1 MPTKTK
7 QDQLIEATAGAGK
20 TTLLVSTYLDL
31 FKTSPPLKAKAVLA
45 ITFTKLA
52 AQEMKQRILAQN
64 TRGIKN
70 PESLWITTIH
80 GFCFDLLSAYKPEKT
95 LSILESEAQN
105 ILRFK
110 AINTQLQDSL
120 TNPTLLNY
128 LNHYPLKQ
136 LIRILETC
144 FKERTRCEHLFKHP
158 TQNDAIS
165 PKNPDLAAL
174 AKEAQSSIEAI
185 GELFLAT
192 LKRYETLKREA
203 GVYDYDDLIQKAKH
217 LIKTNAQVQ
226 ADLRENIHYVLVDE
240 FQDTHHDEWALISSI
255 ISDKNPF
262 GQNKLFVVG
271 DRWQAIYGFR
281 GTHSHLFERLIQES
295 PPGVHQLHCN
305 NYRSHPKLIEWI
317 NALFSELGK
326 DDALPFRKLIAQK
339 KGRLKEPLH
348 LACFENSGDQ
358 GLIYQ
363 LETVIADIKHLN
375 KSEGIPFEEM
385 AILIRK
391 KKNARLIQEAL
402 NEAQIPSQLQLG
414 LSLFKEPVVLG
425 CCHLLASLYYPFDA
439 MRIIASLLSD
449 WIGFPITKIH
459 HIIPAIKAQK
469 HLKLAD
475 FRDAMRPYL
484 EKNEVSNDDIESCLH
499 YFELLAQLSAQK
511 KQHSPLVLLKKAL
524 AKLANTTTLQEH
536 HSIQLDAF
544 YDQLNNW
551 QHQSTKHSWLNII
564 EMIDFHIK
572 NPDHSTQAVLNNA
585 AKGLSILSIHAA
597 KGLEFEAVYIM
608 ELEAGF
614 NFDYANP
621 LLIDDELGFG
631 LSLSKG
637 TLKNPLREAIQH
649 KQKAALIAEEKR
661 LFYVACTRAKERLM
675 LLASPKPRKTQSYL
689 SFLLD
694 CGHTK
699 ADHFKLDSSPNAP
712 SIPLITT
719 APQEQLSLN
728 LSKQESPTSQTYIA
742 PTLTDNKES
751 FSSKPKASPLTP
763 ESRPEPITKIA
774 LRDLLRKTQKS
785 TSPSLPKPSSLA
797 FGSNLHH
804 MLEALIQNPHKPLEH
819 QLKHSLNQPLDPSLE
834 ALAYAFCESELF
846 QEILSADTLLIEHP
860 FQYLEGKHLVSGR
873 MDLVILSKILKGTA
887 DIKIKGI
894 TAHIVE
900 FKTHINIEM
909 RQFYKAQLHFY
920 EKALREHLQGLYPKQ
935 KLSTTLS
942 LYHIQDTTL
951 ETIN

>member
-20 TTLLVSTYLDL
+20 TTLLVSTYLGL
-31 FKTSPPLKAKAVLA
+31 FKTNPPLKAKEVLA

-64 TRGIKN
+64 TLGIKN

-80 GFCFDLLSAYKPEKT
+80 GFCFDLLSAYKPEKS
-95 LSILESEAQN
+95 LSIIESEAQN

-120 TNPTLLNY
+120 TNPSLLHY

-144 FKERTRCEHLFKHP
+144 FKERTRCEHLFKYP
-158 TQNDAIS
+158 PQNDAIS
-165 PKNPDLAAL
+165 YENPDLAAL
-174 AKEAQSSIEAI
+174 AKESKSSIEAI

-203 GVYDYDDLIQKAKH
+203 GVYDYDDLIQKAKY

-240 FQDTHHDEWALISSI
+240 FQDTHHDEWALIGSL

-348 LACFENSGDQ
+348 LAYFEHSGDQ
-358 GLIYQ
+358 GLNYQ

-375 KSEGIPFEEM
+375 TTEGIPFEEM

-391 KKNARLIQEAL
+391 KKNARLIQETL
-402 NEAQIPSQLQLG
+402 NKAQIPSQLQLG
-414 LSLFKEPVVLG
+414 LSLFKEPVILG

-449 WIGFPITKIH
+449 WIGFPMTKIH

-469 HLKLAD
+469 HLKPAD
-475 FRDAMRPYL
+475 FKDAMHPHL
-484 EKNEVSNDDIESCLH
+484 EKNELSNDDIACCLH

-524 AKLANTTTLQEH
+524 AKLANTATLQDDYA
-536 HSIQLDAF
+536 IQLDAF
-544 YDQLNNW
+544 YDQLNSW

-572 NPDHSTQAVLNNA
+572 NPDHSTQAVLNSA

-597 KGLEFEAVYIM
+597 KGLEFEAVYIL

-631 LSLSKG
+631 LSISKG

-699 ADHFKLDSSPNAP
+699 ADYFKLDSSPNAP
-712 SIPLITT
+712 SIPLITQV
-719 APQEQLSLN
+719 AEEQLSLN
-728 LSKQESPTSQTYIA
+728 LSKKENPTTVALIA
-742 PTLTDNKES
+742 NNDSTSNKEEARPQDLPTP
-751 FSSKPKASPLTP
+751 PK
-763 ESRPEPITKIA
+763 PITKIA
-774 LRDLLRKTQKS
+774 LRDLLRNTQKN

-834 ALAYAFCESELF
+834 NLAYAFCESELF
-846 QEILSADTLLIEHP
+846 QKILSADTLLIEHP

-873 MDLVILSKILKGTA
+873 MDLVILSKILEETD

-900 FKTHINIEM
+900 FKTHINREM

-920 EKALREHLQGLYPKQ
+920 EKALTAHLQGLYPKH